1 MCFNLQ
7 KDNTSL
13 PLGSS
18 EPQDCVVVVSV
29 SLRCL
34 CVVVVV
40 VDEAVV
46 VVVDVVVAVVVIV
59 VVVTVVMVD
68 GRGLVS
74 QSTIL
79 WMKKILN
86 LQLIG

>member
-1 MCFNLQ
+1 MCFDPQ

-13 PLGSS
+13 PLGSM
-18 EPQDCVVVVSV
+18 EPQDFVVVVSV
-29 SLRCL
+29 AG
-34 CVVVVV
+34 VVVVV

-46 VVVDVVVAVVVIV
+46 VVVVVVVAVVV
-59 VVVTVVMVD
+59 VD

-79 WMKKILN
+79 WIKKDRFCN
-86 LQLIG
+86 